1 MMVELISCFEA
12 SNHVIW
18 LPNFV
23 FGLPAV
29 TNIMRPLSIYC
40 DNNSVVLYSNNNKG
54 STRSKVIDTKFMVVK
69 ERIKKNKDICRTYR
83 KRQYAS
89 WFIN

>member
-1 MMVELISCFEA
+1 M
-12 SNHVIW
+12 
-18 LPNFV
+18 PNFV

-89 WFIN
+89 